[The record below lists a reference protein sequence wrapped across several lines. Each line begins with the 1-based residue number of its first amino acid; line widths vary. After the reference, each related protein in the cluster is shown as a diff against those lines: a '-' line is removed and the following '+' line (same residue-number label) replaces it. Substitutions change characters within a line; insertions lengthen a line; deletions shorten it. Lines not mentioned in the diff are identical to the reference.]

1 MRRSKTHLKNI
12 LFGETPPPIVG
23 VLHSPEKLV
32 VGAVEDVGVVHHR
45 WRDRRVPHD
54 LEHLVA
60 IQLVV
65 AGIDVCKDDRWPPK
79 PNVVLSPEHVET
91 GLLLDVFEGESRIE
105 PGRLH
110 LENNPQCLAN
120 LVHLQKNKKLQA
132 CMI

>member
-1 MRRSKTHLKNI
+1 M
-12 LFGETPPPIVG
+12 
-23 VLHSPEKLV
+23 LHSPEKLV
-32 VGAVEDVGVVHHR
+32 VGAVEDVGAVHHR

-110 LENNPQCLAN
+110 L
-120 LVHLQKNKKLQA
+120 VHLREHMKLQGSCKDLA
-132 CMI
+132 YLKEAVDDDGDVDR